1 MVICDGQL
9 KVMHIDDYFCRV
21 FWVREIFIKAKR
33 ILFLSYLDIQYSN
46 KKNRFLMPKG
56 NYYLSKK

>member
-1 MVICDGQL
+1 MVMICDGEQ
-9 KVMHIDDYFCRV
+9 KVMHIDDYSCRG
-21 FWVREIFIKAKR
+21 FGGWGIFIKTKR

-56 NYYLSKK
+56 N